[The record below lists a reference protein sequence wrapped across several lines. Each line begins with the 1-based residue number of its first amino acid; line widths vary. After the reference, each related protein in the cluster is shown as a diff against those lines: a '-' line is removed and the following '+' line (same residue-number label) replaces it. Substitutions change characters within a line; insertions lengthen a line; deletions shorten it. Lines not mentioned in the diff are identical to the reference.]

1 MLAATILHSLSAV
14 CVLLIVIG
22 FGVFLARKGWF
33 DAPSNRGVVSKLV
46 NAALP
51 CFLCY
56 SVISKFSH
64 GELYNL
70 LKFAGLPFLTVGL
83 NFLVSVLFIKFGW
96 VRPHMKGTFIAAF
109 TGATVLFV
117 GVPLVQ
123 TMYGSDGIP
132 YLLVYFFANCV
143 FIWTVGIF
151 NIQLDGARRGMAEE
165 PKIFSVR
172 GFKMLLSPPL
182 MGFLIGLTVVL
193 LSIPVPKFIA
203 QSTHTIGQLATPLAL
218 VFVGITVWQ
227 IGFEKLKKLPREV
240 WLILLS
246 CYVIRPITMYL
257 CTIPLDM
264 DPLMRK
270 CFILASALPV
280 SSVIAV
286 LSKAYGGDEEF
297 ASEAIGAS
305 TVAMI
310 FVLPFLLIAVN
321 LVN

>member
-33 DAPSNRGVVSKLV
+33 DAPSHRGIVSKLV

-51 CFLCY
+51 CFLFY

-83 NFLVSVLFIKFGW
+83 NFLISVLFIKLGW

-117 GVPLVQ
+117 GV
-123 TMYGSDGIP
+123 
-132 YLLVYFFANCV
+132 
-143 FIWTVGIF
+143 F
-151 NIQLDGARRGMAEE
+151 NIQLDGARRGMTEE
-165 PKIFSVR
+165 PKIFSVH
-172 GFKMLLSPPL
+172 GLKMLLSPPL
-182 MGFLIGLTVVL
+182 MGFLIGLIVVL
-193 LSIPVPKFIA
+193 LSIPVPKFIS

-257 CTIPLDM
+257 CTMPLDM

-297 ASEAIGAS
+297 ASEAVGAS

>member
-33 DAPSNRGVVSKLV
+33 DAPSHRGIVSKLV

-51 CFLCY
+51 CFLFY

-83 NFLVSVLFIKFGW
+83 NFLISVLFIKLGW

-117 GVPLVQ
+117 GARLH
-123 TMYGSDGIP
+123 S
-132 YLLVYFFANCV
+132 FF
-143 FIWTVGIF
+143 
-151 NIQLDGARRGMAEE
+151 
-165 PKIFSVR
+165 S
-172 GFKMLLSPPL
+172 LSPPL
-182 MGFLIGLTVVL
+182 MGFLIGLIVVL
-193 LSIPVPKFIA
+193 LSIPVPKFIS

-227 IGFEKLKKLPREV
+227 IGFEKLKELPREV

-246 CYVIRPITMYL
+246 CYVIRPIMMYL
-257 CTIPLDM
+257 CTMPLDM

>member
-1 MLAATILHSLSAV
+1 
-14 CVLLIVIG
+14 
-22 FGVFLARKGWF
+22 
-33 DAPSNRGVVSKLV
+33 
-46 NAALP
+46 
-51 CFLCY
+51 
-56 SVISKFSH
+56 
-64 GELYNL
+64 
-70 LKFAGLPFLTVGL
+70 
-83 NFLVSVLFIKFGW
+83 
-96 VRPHMKGTFIAAF
+96 MKGTFIAAF

-151 NIQLDGARRGMAEE
+151 NIQLDGARRGMTEE
-165 PKIFSVR
+165 PKIFSIR
-172 GFKMLLSPPL
+172 GLKMLLSPPL
-182 MGFLIGLTVVL
+182 MGFLIGLIVVL
-193 LSIPVPKFIA
+193 LSIPVPN
-203 QSTHTIGQLATPLAL
+203 TIGQLATPLAL

-227 IGFEKLKKLPREV
+227 IGCEKLKKLPREV

-257 CTIPLDM
+257 CTMSLDM

>member
-33 DAPSNRGVVSKLV
+33 DAPSHRGIVSKLV

-51 CFLCY
+51 CFLFY

-83 NFLVSVLFIKFGW
+83 NFLISVLFIKLGW

-123 TMYGSDGIP
+123 TMYGSSGIP

-143 FIWTVGIF
+143 FIWRNSNLFPVNANGDVLF
-151 NIQLDGARRGMAEE
+151 R
-165 PKIFSVR
+165 SVASFMKSGSVLTPVSR
-172 GFKMLLSPPL
+172 ISP
-182 MGFLIGLTVVL
+182 VL
-193 LSIPVPKFIA
+193 LCVAVPV
-203 QSTHTIGQLATPLAL
+203 
-218 VFVGITVWQ
+218 
-227 IGFEKLKKLPREV
+227 
-240 WLILLS
+240 LIS
-246 CYVIRPITMYL
+246 CSRT
-257 CTIPLDM
+257 
-264 DPLMRK
+264 
-270 CFILASALPV
+270 S
-280 SSVIAV
+280 
-286 LSKAYGGDEEF
+286 
-297 ASEAIGAS
+297 
-305 TVAMI
+305 
-310 FVLPFLLIAVN
+310 
-321 LVN
+321 

>member
-1 MLAATILHSLSAV
+1 MLASTILQSLSAV

-22 FGVFLARKGWF
+22 FGIFLARKGLF
-33 DAPSNRGVVSKLV
+33 DQPSHRSVVSKLV
-46 NAALP
+46 NAAIP
-51 CFLCY
+51 CFLFY
-56 SVISKFSH
+56 SVISKFSN
-64 GELYNL
+64 GELLNL
-70 LKFAGLPFLTVGL
+70 LKFAGIPFLTVAINYL
-83 NFLVSVLFIKFGW
+83 FSVVFIKTGF
-96 VRPHMKGTFIAAF
+96 VRPHMKGTFVAAF

-117 GVPLVQ
+117 GVPLIQ

-143 FIWTVGIF
+143 FIWTVGLF
-151 NIQLDGARRGMAEE
+151 NIQLDGARRGKTEA
-165 PKIFSVR
+165 PKILSVK
-172 GFKMLLSPPL
+172 GLKMLLSPPL
-182 MGFLIGLTVVL
+182 LGFLIGLAVVL
-193 LSIPVPKFIA
+193 LSVPVPKFIS

-227 IGFEKLKKLPREV
+227 IGLEKLKHLPREV

-246 CYVIRPITMYL
+246 CYVIRPVTMYL
-257 CTIPLDM
+257 CTMPLDM

-270 CFILASALPV
+270 CFILAAALPV

-310 FVLPFLLIAVN
+310 IVLPFLLVAVN
-321 LVN
+321 LV

>member
-33 DAPSNRGVVSKLV
+33 DAPSHRGIVSKLV

-51 CFLCY
+51 CFLFY

-83 NFLVSVLFIKFGW
+83 NFLISILFIKLGW

-132 YLLVYFFANCV
+132 YLL

-151 NIQLDGARRGMAEE
+151 NIQLDGARRGMTEE
-165 PKIFSVR
+165 PKIFSIR
-172 GFKMLLSPPL
+172 GLKMLLSPPL
-182 MGFLIGLTVVL
+182 MGFLIGLIVVL

-218 VFVGITVWQ
+218 VFVGI
-227 IGFEKLKKLPREV
+227 GCEKLKKLPREV

-257 CTIPLDM
+257 CTMSLDM